1 MKKILIIL
9 FILLLIY
16 IFIFN
21 NKIKAF
27 TLEKKYAEDND
38 DWIEPIVYNNIITE
52 EESKYIIDNVQDKL
66 VESQILSGLNK
77 KSKCAAF

>member
-1 MKKILIIL
+1 MNKILLILFIILII
-9 FILLLIY
+9 Y
-16 IFIFN
+16 IFN
-21 NKIKAF
+21 NKIESF
-27 TLEKKYAEDND
+27 TIENKYAEDND

-77 KSKCAAF
+77 KSHCAAF

>member
-9 FILLLIY
+9 FIVLI
-16 IFIFN
+16 IFIFK
-21 NKIKAF
+21 NKIESF
-27 TLEKKYAEDND
+27 TIENKYAEDND